1 MKKLIVTIALGATVV
16 SAPALA
22 QYGGRGGGHDQTRQ
36 QAQQRAE
43 MIFQLIDA
51 NRDGV
56 VTRAEAEQAAANFAG
71 RGGGG
76 RGGMMQH
83 MIDQVFAT
91 APSLTLQQF
100 ESQALARFDAEDLNH
115 DGVLTADE
123 RQQAREQRGAP
134 RGLVTPPP
142 PQPGAMPPPPGQ

>member
-1 MKKLIVTIALGATVV
+1 MKKLIVAMAAGAAAIF
-16 SAPALA
+16 SPALA
-22 QYGGRGGGHDQTRQ
+22 QGRGGRGHDQTREE
-36 QAQQRAE
+36 ARQRAD
-43 MIFQLIDA
+43 MIFQMIDA

-71 RGGGG
+71 RGGGH
-76 RGGMMQH
+76 GGKMQR

-91 APSLTLQQF
+91 APSVTLQQF
-100 ESQALARFDAEDLNH
+100 EGMMLARFDAEDLNH

-134 RGLVTPPP
+134 QGPVTPPP
-142 PQPGAMPPPPGQ
+142 PPRGAMPRQ